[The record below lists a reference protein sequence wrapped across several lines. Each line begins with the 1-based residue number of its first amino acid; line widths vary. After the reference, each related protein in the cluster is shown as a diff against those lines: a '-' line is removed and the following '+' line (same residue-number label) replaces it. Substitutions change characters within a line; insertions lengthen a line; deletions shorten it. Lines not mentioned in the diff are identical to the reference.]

1 MQPAKTNHHSTL
13 ASYFTHKPLYLDEPT
28 RKKPNIRKLTE
39 LPFQIINASDSKSW
53 EEEFSDPQ
61 FASTAC
67 EANLT
72 YGFLHD
78 LDIGLNKWRT
88 SSVRI
93 VRIAVA
99 SSLRTV
105 LKYPGYSLSVILNR
119 IKWLDNKNSISN
131 DKIDRARKRLDANGP
146 WFETMSDFSGEEGIK
161 YQESSPYQVFIH
173 SKNIIAAA
181 DKKGF
186 LEFRDIYH
194 GNRIHSKNL
203 QTHQIKALA
212 VEPKSLLA
220 AWMEKNGEVRSEVSD
235 KVFIGRIR
243 EKNIVFPD
251 NEAILAV
258 SIDNSLVAWNPQN
271 GTNIILIKD
280 LPAPLLVLRPN
291 PQGDKI
297 VYIAGEK
304 TDNQVIGMIEKIDGI
319 WKVHKFLWAGTRITN
334 ACLQPDGDKLLL
346 VCGDHSLAIFDYSTE
361 SIVSRIYYEQRPDTR
376 LRGYIRDCAFGDKL
390 ANHEVVVASDKGNIA
405 KWIWKMD
412 KLVPCDDFKGLQES
426 VILTLLDFVAGRN
439 DVLLST
445 HLGASFAAP
454 FGTRKTRHHSF
465 SVTGCALTDFNKLAS
480 ICRDERSLKWWTFD
494 GLEALD
500 TYCIEP
506 PCSIAADTEK
516 DNVFVGTDN
525 GWLYYASSNSYSA
538 NRNMVPLFAS
548 KTNNVFSKS
557 SGTAI
562 AASSE
567 GQIIFVDFNQDK
579 KDWLYSIIGYYK
591 QKGLLKHPDPLV
603 NYISVRKNE
612 TGDQDIAITIGI
624 GVNQEKVVYSN
635 NILFNVAISPD
646 GSHLAID
653 DKSLSVWEINGF
665 SLNKK
670 YGIRQ
675 NDLFAGIDFVC
686 GNELLVVAK
695 KIDPWLELRKCAP
708 GLPIV
713 AVLELPSSPTFIN
726 VRNTHIALGFSSGA
740 LLTLKI
746 LNT

>member
-1 MQPAKTNHHSTL
+1 MITNNTSYHSIL
-13 ASYFTHKPLYLDEPT
+13 ASYFARKALYLDEPT
-28 RKKPNIRKLTE
+28 RKKPNTRKLVE
-39 LPFQIINASDSKSW
+39 LPFQIISASDSKSW

-61 FASTAC
+61 FASTVC

-78 LDIGLNKWRT
+78 LDIGLNKFPT

-105 LKYPGYSLSVILNR
+105 LKYPEYSLSVILNR
-119 IKWLDNKNSISN
+119 IKWLDYKSSISN

-146 WFETMSDFSGEEGIK
+146 WFETMSDFSAEEGIRYK
-161 YQESSPYQVFIH
+161 ESSPYQAFIH

-181 DKKGF
+181 DEKGF

-194 GNRIHSKNL
+194 GNCIYSRDL
-203 QTHQIKALA
+203 QARQIKALA
-212 VEPKSLLA
+212 VEPKSLLT
-220 AWMEKNGEVRSEVSD
+220 AWMENNGEVRSEVSD
-235 KVFIGRIR
+235 TVFIGRTR
-243 EKNIVFPD
+243 EKNIVFAD
-251 NEAILAV
+251 DKAILAV
-258 SIDNSLVAWNPQN
+258 CIDNSLVVWNPQN
-271 GTNIILIKD
+271 GTNIILHKD
-280 LPAPLLVLRPN
+280 LPAPLIVLRSN

-297 VYIAGEK
+297 VYVAGEK
-304 TDNQVIGMIEKIDGI
+304 TDNQVIGIIEKIDGN
-319 WKVHKFLWAGTRITN
+319 WKVHKFLWAGARITN

-346 VCGDHSLAIFDYSTE
+346 VCGDRSLAIFDCSTE
-361 SIVSRIYYEQRPDTR
+361 NIVSRIYYEHRPDTR
-376 LRGYIRDCAFGDKL
+376 LRGYITDCAFGDKL
-390 ANHEVVVASDKGNIA
+390 ANHEVVLASDKGNIA
-405 KWIWKMD
+405 KWIWQMD
-412 KLVPCDDFKGLQES
+412 KLVPYDDFKGLQES
-426 VILTLLDFVAGRN
+426 VVLTLLDFVAGSN

-454 FGTRKTRHHSF
+454 FGTRKTRPHSF
-465 SVTGCALTDFNKLAS
+465 SVTGCALTALNKLAS
-480 ICRDERSLKWWTFD
+480 ICRDERSLKWWNFD

-506 PCSIAADTEK
+506 PCSIAADTEN
-516 DNVFVGTDN
+516 DYVFVGSDN
-525 GWLYYASSNSYSA
+525 GWLYYASFNSYPA

-567 GQIIFVDFNQDK
+567 GQIILVDFNQDK
-579 KDWLYSIIGYYK
+579 KDWLYSITGYNK
-591 QKGLLKHPDPLV
+591 QKGLLKHPDPMV
-603 NYISVRKNE
+603 NYICVRKNE
-612 TGDQDIAITIGI
+612 TGGQDMVITFGI
-624 GVNQEKVVYSN
+624 GVNQEKVVYYN

-653 DKSLSVWEINGF
+653 DKSLSVWEINGY

-670 YGIRQ
+670 YELRE

-686 GNELLVVAK
+686 GNDLLLVAK
-695 KIDPWLELRKCAP
+695 KNDPWLELRKCTP

-713 AVLELPSSPTFIN
+713 AVLELQSSPTCIN
-726 VRNTHIALGFSSGA
+726 VRNTHIGLGFSSGA